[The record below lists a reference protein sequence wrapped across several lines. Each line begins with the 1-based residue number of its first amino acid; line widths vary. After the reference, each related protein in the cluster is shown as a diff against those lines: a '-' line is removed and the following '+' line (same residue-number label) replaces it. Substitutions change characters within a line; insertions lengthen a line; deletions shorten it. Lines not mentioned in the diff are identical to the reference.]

1 MLCGLLCSAQ
11 RGDVRDRWL
20 NQALDPEDPNNALSQ
35 ECRGMLSDLHTQTAQ
50 ALTGDGFD
58 FEPLL
63 PDEEAPLEMRVEA
76 LEAWCQGFMYGLG
89 LGEIGE
95 LDRLPPDAREV
106 VDDLA
111 EIARSRI
118 AVDAE
123 SEENEQAYTEVVE
136 YLRVGIQLIHEEL
149 HPAAPGQFP
158 APPNLH

>member
-20 NQALDPEDPNNALSQ
+20 KQALDPEHAKHA
-35 ECRGMLSDLHTQTAQ
+35 ECRDMLGDLHTQTAQ

-58 FEPLL
+58 FAPLL
-63 PDEEAPLEMRVEA
+63 PNEDAPLDLRVAA
-76 LEAWCQGFMYGLG
+76 LESWCQGFMYGLG

-123 SEENEQAYTEVVE
+123 SEENEQAYMEVVE
-136 YLRVGIQLIHEEL
+136 YLRVGIQLVHEEL
-149 HPAAPGQFP
+149 HPATPGQFP